1 MLYGSFSATPEGD
14 MRKNLRIW
22 VGAGLLATCGLVF
35 ANAALAQGGGV
46 TPGSSPKLTTGR
58 DTSPLTAENALEAI
72 NPVEESDFKAFEA
85 ISVEKLPKKIQ
96 AGENFLKKYTES
108 RHRARVLSELTV
120 FYIQEGQTE
129 KALTAGAN
137 AVQLNPKDVWTMGIL
152 SQSLARMA
160 SANTPDAAQKL
171 DQAEKYGK
179 EAVETVPTLVKP
191 PELPE
196 QDFTA
201 RNNGA
206 LAMAYSGLGLV
217 SLQRGKFSE
226 AIPDLQQAVQLDQ
239 KKDPTNFYLLGVANQ
254 NSSHFAEAAAAFS
267 KCAEFAGNLQAT
279 CKSAADEAKKH
290 AASQPAAP
298 K

>member
-1 MLYGSFSATPEGD
+1 
-14 MRKNLRIW
+14 MRKNVGIW
-22 VGAGLLATCGLVF
+22 VGAGLLAACGLVF
-35 ANAALAQGGGV
+35 GNKVMAQGGGV
-46 TPGSSPKLTTGR
+46 TPNSSPKTTVGR
-58 DTSPLTAENALEAI
+58 DTSPLTPENAIESST
-72 NPVEESDFKAFEA
+72 PVEESDFKAFEGL
-85 ISVEKLPKKIQ
+85 SPEKLPKKIQ

-120 FYIQEGQTE
+120 FYIQEGQTD
-129 KALTAGAN
+129 KAMTAGAT

-160 SANTPDAAQKL
+160 NANTPDAAQKL
-171 DQAEKYGK
+171 DQAEKYGQ
-179 EAVETVPTLVKP
+179 EAVTTVPTLVKP
-191 PELPE
+191 AEMPE

-217 SLQRGKFSE
+217 SLQRGKYAE
-226 AIPDLQQAVQLDQ
+226 AIPNLERAVQLDQ

-267 KCAEFAGNLQAT
+267 KCAESAGNLQAT